1 MRRFD
6 TEHTILNEFVSFGKI
21 VISLSLDA
29 SRPKDWCGPQIES
42 ACKWEGDM
50 AVPNSMKMSRVF
62 VVDDEFVIATT
73 LATIL
78 ERSGFEAISFT
89 DPLKALKAA
98 QVNPPDLLISDVM
111 MPELS
116 GIDLA
121 IGLRR
126 LYPYCKVLL
135 FSGHAATSNLL
146 DIARARGYDFE
157 MLSKPIHPA
166 EFLKKIRDVT
176 TERAPTSVAL

>member
-1 MRRFD
+1 
-6 TEHTILNEFVSFGKI
+6 
-21 VISLSLDA
+21 
-29 SRPKDWCGPQIES
+29 
-42 ACKWEGDM
+42 
-50 AVPNSMKMSRVF
+50 MSNKVKLARIF

-78 ERSGFEAISFT
+78 ERSGFDAISFT

-98 QVNPPDLLISDVM
+98 AVQAPDLLISDVV

-121 IGLRR
+121 IR
-126 LYPYCKVLL
+126 LKQNHPDCKVLL
-135 FSGHAATSNLL
+135 FSGQAATANLL
-146 DIARARGYDFE
+146 DVARSNGHDFE
-157 MLSKPIHPA
+157 VLSKPIHPT

-176 TERAPTSVAL
+176 ETEDR